1 MTAEEIW
8 EGDLFGRF
16 AESDQLIGFLET
28 VGTRPSMREDGHA
41 YVLAVDS
48 PYGEGKSYFLR
59 RFAEHMALSHP
70 VAFVD
75 AWTDDLDDEPL
86 VALAATL
93 ERAFSNYADKSGEL
107 KARLTS
113 VINKT
118 GRVAKIAA
126 EGFLKR
132 GVSILITSAATEAAS
147 AVIEEVSDANSE
159 GIGKA
164 VDDVVDDAQG
174 EISKM
179 ITPPMKVRIDRFNQG
194 RQAVKAMKQ
203 SLRELVAFLGRDDVY
218 PPPIVIVIDELDR
231 CRPTYAIKLLEE
243 VKHLFDVEG
252 LVFVLGMHGA
262 ALGHSVSAAY
272 GAKFDGV
279 AYLGRFVNR
288 RYKLRDAP
296 IRALLSSLFSARG
309 IAIDR
314 LEGGSFIVNGR
325 NSNSDVVALIALL
338 MKSHGLNAR
347 DVFGVVDRLEVCLAV
362 TGGDRLIVPYL
373 LPLIFSQMRGGFG
386 ISRLSETQNWKYVLG
401 GSFRA
406 TAVEWLPDELALRFE
421 QVSRMTDN
429 ELMEAVNAD
438 NADFVIRTVGSA
450 TFDGPRDK
458 LSSPKNYIKLIE
470 TVSRFSD
477 PARPND

>member
-1 MTAEEIW
+1 
-8 EGDLFGRF
+8 
-16 AESDQLIGFLET
+16 
-28 VGTRPSMREDGHA
+28 
-41 YVLAVDS
+41 
-48 PYGEGKSYFLR
+48 
-59 RFAEHMALSHP
+59 
-70 VAFVD
+70 
-75 AWTDDLDDEPL
+75 
-86 VALAATL
+86 
-93 ERAFSNYADKSGEL
+93 
-107 KARLTS
+107 
-113 VINKT
+113 
-118 GRVAKIAA
+118 
-126 EGFLKR
+126 
-132 GVSILITSAATEAAS
+132 
-147 AVIEEVSDANSE
+147 
-159 GIGKA
+159 
-164 VDDVVDDAQG
+164 
-174 EISKM
+174 
-179 ITPPMKVRIDRFNQG
+179 
-194 RQAVKAMKQ
+194 MKQ

-362 TGGDRLIVPYL
+362 TGGDKLIVPYL